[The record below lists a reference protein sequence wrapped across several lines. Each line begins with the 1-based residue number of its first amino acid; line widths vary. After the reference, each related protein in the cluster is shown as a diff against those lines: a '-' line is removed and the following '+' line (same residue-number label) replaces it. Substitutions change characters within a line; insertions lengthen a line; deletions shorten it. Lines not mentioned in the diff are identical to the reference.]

1 MLLSKFGAAFRMISE
16 AFSRRGSS
24 TGSVSPSSLGVSSA
38 SSMSSASLQKPAT
51 LAWGKKVSPEFRAK
65 VISLCERL
73 GIEPDY
79 LMACMAFESAETFSP
94 SIYNAAGSGA
104 VGLIQFMPTTARSLG
119 TATGNLAA
127 LSAVDQLDW
136 VEKYFQPYK
145 GRLKTLSDVY
155 MAILWPA
162 AIGKPESSS
171 LWAQSERPTT
181 YRQNSGL
188 DANKDGVITKAEA
201 ASKVQAKLER
211 GRKPEY
217 LWVSP

>member
-1 MLLSKFGAAFRMISE
+1 M
-16 AFSRRGSS
+16 
-24 TGSVSPSSLGVSSA
+24 
-38 SSMSSASLQKPAT
+38 
-51 LAWGKKVSPEFRAK
+51 
-65 VISLCERL
+65 ISLCDRL
-73 GIEPDY
+73 GIEPDHM
-79 LMACMAFESAETFSP
+79 MACMAFESGETFSP

-104 VGLIQFMPTTARSLG
+104 VGLIQFMPATARGLG

-127 LSAVDQLDW
+127 LSAVEQLDW

-162 AIGKPESSS
+162 AIGKPESSP

-211 GRKPEY
+211 GCKPEF

>member
-1 MLLSKFGAAFRMISE
+1 VTA
-16 AFSRRGSS
+16 
-24 TGSVSPSSLGVSSA
+24 
-38 SSMSSASLQKPAT
+38 
-51 LAWGKKVSPEFRAK
+51 
-65 VISLCERL
+65 LCERL
-73 GIEPDY
+73 GVEPDH
-79 LMACMAFESAETFSP
+79 LMACMAFESGETFSP

-104 VGLIQFMPTTARSLG
+104 VGLIQFMPATARGLG

-162 AIGKPESSS
+162 AIGKPESSP
-171 LWAQSERPTT
+171 LWSQADRPTT
-181 YRQNSGL
+181 YRQNAGL
-188 DANKDGVITKAEA
+188 DVNKDGAITKAEA

-211 GRKPEY
+211 GRKPEF
-217 LWVSP
+217 LWVAS